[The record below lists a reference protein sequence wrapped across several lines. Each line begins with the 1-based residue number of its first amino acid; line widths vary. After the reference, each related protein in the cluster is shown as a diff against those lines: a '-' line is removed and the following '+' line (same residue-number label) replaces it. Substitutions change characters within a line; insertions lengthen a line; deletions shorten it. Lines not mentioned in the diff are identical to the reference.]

1 METNGLDF
9 IEAVPQW
16 KYISYDSN
24 FVKFSEDPYSTPY
37 WGRGANQILIKG
49 DACYIEEF
57 VFAQSPYGG
66 FKGTLTH
73 KINPNDG
80 KLKWINYN
88 NSYAGNKYRE
98 FYDYR
103 SSYFD
108 SDGNLNMIG
117 LRSNDTMVKNIPA
130 FWFYGTPI
138 HKTIDDKTGLFKI
151 IENCDSLT
159 KYTKSVSFAEF
170 EFLKNSDDEFFRVS
184 FETEFIDSILHERI
198 DFDALDEDL
207 CWKEM
212 PTKSIMH
219 STGYKTEDP
228 FLSYTP
234 LVSKFLNNTMLLV
247 TGIKNPEDYTYSPI
261 ELRLNLVDFSN
272 KHDIKIVKSKDIRD
286 EINFPNYTIAEG
298 IITRVIDN
306 EILVYQLVGN
316 KDTSLHSNRKI
327 WLNWYD
333 RDLNLVAKV
342 DYWTN
347 GTKIYTYGDII
358 GLANGFLYVAGRF
371 SNTLSTGYDILRIKP
386 GHNNIEYVSTLSIP
400 KSANLTL
407 QMFIGKVINEEKIII
422 PFRITG
428 GATVDEVEHY
438 YCFDLKDLGMD
449 YVYTSEIFES
459 KTLNISPNPAS
470 GSISLSCENND
481 ASMIEVLDRLGR
493 VVYRDKTSR
502 CEEMSID
509 ISGYASGLYFVR
521 LMDRS
526 GKVVGNGKFVK
537 E

>member
-1 METNGLDF
+1 METDGLDF
-9 IEAVPQW
+9 IEVVPQW

-24 FVKFSEDPYSTPY
+24 FVKFPEDPYSTPY
-37 WGRGANQILIKG
+37 WGRGVNQILVKG

-73 KINPNDG
+73 KINHNDG

-88 NSYAGNKYRE
+88 NSYTGNKYRE

-108 SDGNLNMIG
+108 SGGNLNMIG

-138 HKTIDDKTGLFKI
+138 HKTIDDKTGLFVD
-151 IENCDSLT
+151 IENCNSLT
-159 KYTKSVSFAEF
+159 EYTKSVSFAEF
-170 EFLKNSDDEFFRVS
+170 EFLKNSNDEFFRVS

-198 DFDALDEDL
+198 DFDAMDEDL

-219 STGYKTEDP
+219 STTYKTEDP

-234 LVSKFLNNTMLLV
+234 TVTKFSKDTMLLV
-247 TGIKNPEDYTYSPI
+247 TGIKNPEDYTYSPL
-261 ELRLNLVDFSN
+261 ELRLNFVDFSD

-286 EINFPNYTIAEG
+286 DINFPNYTIAQG
-298 IITRVIDN
+298 ILTQVIDN
-306 EILVYQLVGN
+306 EILVFQLVSN
-316 KDTSLHSNRKI
+316 YDTSLHTTRKI

-333 RDLNLVAKV
+333 RELNLVAKV
-342 DYWTN
+342 DYWTS
-347 GTKIYTYGDII
+347 GIRTYSYGDVI
-358 GLANGFLYVAGRF
+358 GFANGFLYVAGSF
-371 SNTLSTGYDILRIKP
+371 SNSATTGYDILRIKP
-386 GHNNIEYVSTLSIP
+386 GHNNIEFVSTLSIP
-400 KSANLTL
+400 KSANLSL
-407 QMFIGKVINEEKIII
+407 QIVTGKVIDEEKIII

-449 YVYTSEIFES
+449 YVSTNEIFES
-459 KTLNISPNPAS
+459 KTLHIYPNPAS
-470 GSISLSCENND
+470 GSISLSCEDYD
-481 ASMIEVLDRLGR
+481 ASMIEIIDRLGR
-493 VVYRDKTSR
+493 VVYRDKSQG
-502 CEEMSID
+502 CEELSID
-509 ISGYASGLYFVR
+509 ISGYTSGLYFVR
-521 LMDRS
+521 LIDRS
-526 GKVVGNGKFVK
+526 GRLVGKGKFVR